1 MDVPAI
7 KPQPPPQNR
16 PAHRAAGAV
25 AEKRPARAS
34 PAHAAPHAAP
44 ARAAAHEPASPG
56 DVAALAQ
63 QSAFDAV
70 AAAQAEAQREW
81 NVLRDLAMQ
90 QVKRDDQTVGEWIKL
105 I

>member
-7 KPQPPPQNR
+7 RPQPPPVPR
-16 PAHRAAGAV
+16 PASRAAA
-25 AEKRPARAS
+25 ASTAKRPARA
-34 PAHAAPHAAP
+34 AP
-44 ARAAAHEPASPG
+44 ATPG
-56 DVAALAQ
+56 DVEALAR

-70 AAAQAEAQREW
+70 AAAQAEQQREW

-90 QVKRDDQTVGEWIKL
+90 QVKRDDQVVGDWVKL

>member
-7 KPQPPPQNR
+7 RPQPPPQPAR
-16 PAHRAAGAV
+16 PHRAAAHAAAG
-25 AEKRPARAS
+25 KRPARAS
-34 PAHAAPHAAP
+34 P
-44 ARAAAHEPASPG
+44 AHEPASPG

-63 QSAFDAV
+63 QSAFDAI
-70 AAAQAEAQREW
+70 AAAQAEQQREW

>member
-1 MDVPAI
+1 MEVPAI
-7 KPQPPPQNR
+7 RPQPPPQPR
-16 PAHRAAGAV
+16 PAHRAAAHT
-25 AEKRPARAS
+25 AARRPARAAPQ
-34 PAHAAPHAAP
+34 PAT
-44 ARAAAHEPASPG
+44 PG

-63 QSAFDAV
+63 QSAFDAI
-70 AAAQAEAQREW
+70 AAAQAEQQREW

>member
-7 KPQPPPQNR
+7 RPQPPPHHR
-16 PAHRAAGAV
+16 HTHRAAAHT
-25 AEKRPARAS
+25 AAKRPARA
-34 PAHAAPHAAP
+34 
-44 ARAAAHEPASPG
+44 ARQPGTPG

-70 AAAQAEAQREW
+70 AAAQAEQQREW

-90 QVKRDDQTVGEWIKL
+90 QVKRDDQTVGEWIRL

>member
-7 KPQPPPQNR
+7 RPQPPPQPAR
-16 PAHRAAGAV
+16 PHRAAAHAAAG
-25 AEKRPARAS
+25 KRPSRAS
-34 PAHAAPHAAP
+34 PAHAATAAHG
-44 ARAAAHEPASPG
+44 AAAHAPASPG

-63 QSAFDAV
+63 QSAFDAI
-70 AAAQAEAQREW
+70 AAAQAERQREW

>member
-7 KPQPPPQNR
+7 RPQPPPQPPR
-16 PAHRAAGAV
+16 PHRAAAHAAAG
-25 AEKRPARAS
+25 KRPARA
-34 PAHAAPHAAP
+34 AP
-44 ARAAAHEPASPG
+44 EPATPG
-56 DVAALAQ
+56 GVEALAR

-70 AAAQAEAQREW
+70 AAAQAETQREW

-90 QVKRDDQTVGEWIKL
+90 QVKRDDQTVGEWVKL

>member
-7 KPQPPPQNR
+7 RPHPPPQPAR
-16 PAHRAAGAV
+16 PHRAAAHAAAG
-25 AEKRPARAS
+25 KRPARAT
-34 PAHAAPHAAP
+34 PAHAVHAA
-44 ARAAAHEPASPG
+44 AGAAHEPASPG